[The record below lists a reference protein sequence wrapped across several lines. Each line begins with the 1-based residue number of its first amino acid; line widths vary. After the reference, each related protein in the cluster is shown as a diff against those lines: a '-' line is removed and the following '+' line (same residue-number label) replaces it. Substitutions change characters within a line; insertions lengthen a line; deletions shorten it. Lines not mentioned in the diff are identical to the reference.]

1 MATTAV
7 AKASPKKK
15 GGGAWQFFQ
24 MLGKTFMYPIALLSI
39 CGMMLGIGSAF
50 TSDSMVEALPFLA
63 NPIVSGFFSF
73 LSNLGSFAFNNL
85 GVLFAMAIP
94 LGLLKDEKE
103 YGAFTGLVS
112 FMAMHIGTNF
122 YLTLTDQLVAA
133 EEMGTSGQALI
144 LGIQTY
150 NTSVLGGIIAGLMTV
165 ALYKKLS
172 GLRMPEALGFYSG
185 PRFAPIGML
194 VIMGLL
200 GLVVIP
206 VVWQPFYAFFRLIGE
221 WISTSGPIGWFSYA
235 VAERLTIPFGLNH
248 LVTSTFR
255 FTPIGGTAVIN
266 GQEYMGTLN
275 MFMAYV
281 ENNMPIPMD
290 LAGKMEQGKLIIQY
304 GLCGAALAMY
314 RCARPENRAR
324 IKGML
329 ITGCLTVVVG
339 GISEPIEFLFLF
351 ACPPLFLVHAF
362 FNGLANMVLPLLGCH
377 MGYTGDLIQFL
388 TFGVLR
394 GTSTGW
400 PIAVAFM
407 AIYFVLY
414 YFIFKWAITKFN
426 IMTPGREEVS
436 QAVEGATGSDFQ
448 KLSNYKGIEML
459 KAIGGAANVLSIDN
473 CVTRL
478 RLELKDVSIIDEEAI
493 KKAGGVAV
501 VRLDDHSIQIIIGTQ
516 VYALRKQVEK
526 AMQMEG
532 GGLPE
537 AAAEASASAGDGNA

>member
-1 MATTAV
+1 MTSTAM
-7 AKASPKKK
+7 KKTSTK
-15 GGGAWQFFQ
+15 KGGAWQFFQ

-50 TSDSMVEALPFLA
+50 TSSSMVEAVPFLA
-63 NPIVSGFFSF
+63 NPIVSGFFSM
-73 LSNLGSFAFNNL
+73 LSALGAFAFNNL
-85 GVLFAMAIP
+85 AVLFAMAIP

-133 EEMGTSGQALI
+133 DMMGTSGQALI

-165 ALYKKLS
+165 ALYKRLS

-194 VIMGLL
+194 VIMGLF
-200 GLVVIP
+200 GLIVIP
-206 VVWQPFYAFFRLIGE
+206 LLWQPFYAFFRLIGE

-314 RCARPENRAR
+314 HCARPEHRAR

-362 FNGLANMVLPLLGCH
+362 FNGFANMVLPLLGCH

-394 GTSTGW
+394 GTQTGW
-400 PIAVAFM
+400 PIAAAFM
-407 AIYFVLY
+407 ALYFALY
-414 YFIFKWAITKFN
+414 YFVFKWAITKFD
-426 IMTPGREEVS
+426 IKTPGREEVS
-436 QAVEGATGSDFQ
+436 QAIGDAKGSDLQ

-459 KAIGGAANVLSIDN
+459 KAIGGKGNILSIDN

-501 VRLDDHSIQIIIGTQ
+501 VRLDEHSIQIIIGTQ

-526 AMQMEG
+526 AMQMEDG
-532 GGLPE
+532 ELPE
-537 AAAEASASAGDGNA
+537 VTVEQAEIPGDRNRQ